1 MDFSRKNV
9 RTILFIIVFT
19 IILLSVMLNLGSL
32 FDFVRWL
39 FGVFSSVIA
48 GLAIAFVLNVPLRI
62 FEERTFYALREHRSP
77 LVRKSLRPV
86 SIVCSLIITLGVI
99 IVLLLVI
106 LPRLVETVAAV
117 ISQMPGYVND
127 LIAWADRILE
137 PLDFSLS
144 DYLGD
149 INWVKVF
156 SDIGKSLSESTGASI
171 VSGVGTAAN
180 VGTTI
185 VSGVIDV
192 VFSVIIAVYILAQKE
207 RIGRFVRRCIDAF
220 FPRRFA
226 AGIESLAS
234 RASETFSNFISGQLT
249 DSCILGV
256 LCFIGMNIFRF
267 PYADVISVVIGVTS
281 LVPLVGAF
289 VGIVIGALLIL
300 TIDPIKAL
308 LFVVFVLCLQQIEGN
323 LIYPKVV
330 GKAVGMPGV
339 LVLCAV
345 LVGGNIAGI
354 LGGLCA
360 VPLTAMC
367 YSLLREGVERRLASR
382 VGPRSR

>member
-32 FDFVRWL
+32 FGFVRWL

-144 DYLGD
+144 AYLGD
-149 INWVKVF
+149 INWVSVF